1 MTFKLTHD
9 DDLEE
14 KEWVL
19 KWNMAI
25 LSIEGNESSIWNW
38 KEKSSLMERLTL
50 LDYDK
55 SKVRMFQLHKNGT
68 ILLENAEHLGVKDTG
83 ILGIKGSSS
92 KAVKICKM
100 LLKRAMYSEV
110 TNDKSCSKSCLKNY
124 EALKKQYDDL
134 LVKLDDTGF
143 KASTYKRGLSILE
156 GQILKYKES
165 EVLFSK
171 EIALLKRSVGHK
183 EYQMGLLRTELEKV
197 KEEKEGFEFKIA
209 KFDKSAKDLEQ
220 LLASQI
226 TDKSKKG
233 FGYNVVPSPHPLI
246 LNRPTPLDLSYSGL
260 EEFKEPEVNEYG
272 PRNSSL
278 KPTIGCDKE
287 SKNSKENTDDSL
299 EQHQKTDTETS
310 SVKSPLKVDKDW
322 KEKFFCPANQ
332 VREEEPKKAREN
344 NDAPIIEDWVSD
356 DEDDVEPIPKV
367 EKKTVI
373 PTATKKEFVKPE
385 KPVRRSVSCP
395 KHMVP
400 RAVLMKTGLKTVNTV
415 RSVNTDRPSSTAGLL
430 ILARGFNA
438 VKPSACWVW
447 RPIKPNGASL
457 SNSQLNDKGFVDSR
471 CSRHMTGNIAHLSDF
486 KDFDGGYVAFGG
498 GAYGGRITGK
508 GTIKTDNLDFDDVYF
523 VKELKFNLFSV
534 SQMCD
539 KKNYVLFTD
548 SECLV
553 LSPNFK
559 LPDENQ
565 ILLKI
570 PRQDNM
576 YNFDMKNIVP
586 KDSLTCLVAKAT
598 SEESMLWHRRLGHI
612 NFKNINK
619 LVKENLVRDL
629 PLKRFENDQTCVACL
644 KGKQHRASCKTKAF
658 NPITKPLFMLHMDLF
673 GPTSVSSL
681 MHKKYCLVVTD
692 DYSRFSWVFFLTTKD
707 ETSEILKNFIK
718 EVENLVDKKV
728 KIIRSD
734 NGTEFKNKVM
744 DDFCRE
750 KGIKREYSVART
762 PQQNG
767 VAERKN
773 RTLIEAARTMLADS
787 KLPTTFWAEAV
798 STACYVQNRVLI
810 VKPHNKTPYELFRG
824 FKPAIGFMKPFGC
837 HVTILNTLDKLG
849 KFDGKSD
856 EGFFVGYSLS
866 SKAFRVYNIR
876 TRKVQ
881 ENLHIG
887 FLENKPMI
895 EGNGPKWLFDLDSL
909 TQSMNYVP
917 VVAGTFSND
926 FAGKQH
932 RASCKTKAFNPITKP
947 LFMLHMDLFG
957 PTFVSSLMHKKYC
970 LVVTDDYSRFSWV
983 FFLTT
988 KDETSEILKFFIKE
1002 VENLVDKKVKII
1014 RSDNGTEFKN
1024 KVMDDFCRE
1033 KGIKREYS
1041 VARTP
1046 QQNGVAERKNRTLI
1060 EAARTMLA
1068 DSKLPT
1074 TFWAEAVSTACYVQN
1089 RVLIVKPHNKTP
1101 YELFRG
1107 FKPAIGFMKPF
1118 GCHVTILNT
1127 LDNLGKFDGK
1137 SDEGFFVGYSL
1148 SSKAFR
1154 VYNTRTRKVQENL
1167 HIGFLEN
1174 KPMIEGNGPKWLFD
1188 LDSLTQSMN
1197 YVPVVAGTF
1206 SNDFAGIQGVSKSST
1221 SSQQDQDNQDC
1232 IVMPIWKDASYF
1244 GDVAPRADADD
1255 GLQDENDAT
1264 EKSHE
1269 DSSLKDNGTAVQQVN
1284 TARPEIN
1291 TGSREVSTVVPEVN
1305 TATPEDLVGPSHASQ
1320 DTQVEDQEIELG
1332 NMPQSYAVPTTP
1344 HTRIHKDH
1352 PIEHVIGDVQSSVQT
1367 RRMTTS
1373 YSELGFLSAI
1383 YEGKSHQDLH
1393 TCLFACF
1400 LSQEEPK
1407 RVSKALSDPAWVEA
1421 MQEELL
1427 QFKLQ
1432 KVWILVDLPKGH
1444 RAIGTKWVYRNKK
1457 DERGIVIRNKARL
1470 VAQGHTQEEGID
1482 YDEVFAPVA
1491 RIEAIRMFLAYASY
1505 MGFMV
1510 YQMDVK
1516 SAFLYGQI
1524 EEEVY
1529 VCQPPG
1535 FEDPDH
1541 PDKVYKVV
1549 KALYGLHQAPRAWYD
1564 TLANY
1569 LLHNGFQRGKIDQT
1583 LFIKRKQGHI
1593 LLVQIY
1599 VDDIIFGSTKKE
1611 LCDEF
1616 EKLMKDKFQM
1626 SSMGELTFFLGLQY
1640 SYIDVKSASTPTDL
1654 EKPLVQD
1661 GDAADVDE
1669 HLYRSMIG
1677 SLMYLTASRPDIMFA
1692 VCACARFQVSP
1703 KTSHLLAV
1711 KRIFRYLKGKPS
1723 LGLWYSKDSPW
1734 ELVAYT
1740 DSDYAG
1746 ATQDRKSTTGGCQ
1759 FLGNRL
1765 ISWQCKKQTVVATSF
1780 YNPRLKYVG
1789 TSANCCGQVTFNNAS
1804 QKNRRTVTY
1813 RRRSEEERTR
1823 KDKGK
1828 AIMTEPEPKKK
1839 SKKEIEQERDE
1850 EIARQ
1855 WNEEER
1861 QRAMSEA
1868 KSTKEI
1874 DWNDPSVIRYH
1885 ALKMKPKTVA
1895 QARRNM
1901 VKYLKNQGNYKISN
1915 FKGMSYNEIVKASA
1929 CWVWM
1934 PKNRVVDHVS
1944 KNISA
1949 SVTLK
1954 RLDYIDAQGR
1964 FKSVMAWMDAQ
1975 AQGRQ
1980 ECSKEK
1986 EESREECS
1994 KSRKTK
2000 KMKWEDCW
2008 ELNTSELV
2016 LPRDELVL
2024 LSQQLVLLE
2033 ENSSY
2038 CSRLQLPVLNQS
2050 VNTAR
2055 ITAVGEKVNAAES
2068 LLVVSTEV
2076 NAN

>member
-1 MTFKLTHD
+1 MGHFARECRAPRSKD
-9 DDLEE
+9 NRN
-14 KEWVL
+14 
-19 KWNMAI
+19 WN
-25 LSIEGNESSIWNW
+25 
-38 KEKSSLMERLTL
+38 
-50 LDYDK
+50 
-55 SKVRMFQLHKNGT
+55 Q
-68 ILLENAEHLGVKDTG
+68 
-83 ILGIKGSSS
+83 GSSS
-92 KAVKICKM
+92 KAVRIEDASEK
-100 LLKRAMYSEV
+100 AMCAIDGAGFDWSDMAEEEIQANMALMAFSDSEV

-165 EVLFSK
+165 EVQFSE

-183 EYQMGLLRTELEKV
+183 EYQMGLLRTELEKI
-197 KEEKEGFEFKIA
+197 KEEKEGFEFKIS
-209 KFDKSAKDLEQ
+209 KFEKSAKDLDQ

-260 EEFKEPEVNEYG
+260 EEFKQPE
-272 PRNSSL
+272 
-278 KPTIGCDKE
+278 TD
-287 SKNSKENTDDSL
+287 SK
-299 EQHQKTDTETS
+299 TS
-310 SVKSPLKVDKDW
+310 SIKSPLVVDKDW

-373 PTATKKEFVKPE
+373 PTATKKEFVKPK

-395 KHMVP
+395 KTSHPSAYKYMAP
-400 RAVLMKTGLKTVNTV
+400 KAVLMKTGLKSVNTAKPVNTV
-415 RSVNTDRPSSTAGLL
+415 RSVNTGRPFSTARQRFNTGRQNVNTVR
-430 ILARGFNA
+430 ASGFNA
-438 VKPSACWVW
+438 VKSSACW
-447 RPIKPNGASL
+447 
-457 SNSQLNDKGFVDSR
+457 SNSQLNDKGFVDSG

-486 KDFDGGYVAFGG
+486 KDFDGGYVTFGG

-576 YNFDMKNIVP
+576 YSFDMKNIVP

-673 GPTSVSSL
+673 GLTFVSSL

-692 DYSRFSWVFFLTTKD
+692 DYSRFSWVFFLSTKD
-707 ETSEILKNFIK
+707 ETTEILKNFIK
-718 EVENLVDKKV
+718 EVENLVYTKV
-728 KIIRSD
+728 KVIRSD

-750 KGIKREYSVART
+750 KGIKREYNVART
-762 PQQNG
+762 LQQNG
-767 VAERKN
+767 VAERMN
-773 RTLIEAARTMLADS
+773 RTLIEAARTILADS
-787 KLPTTFWAEAV
+787 KLATTFWAEAV

-866 SKAFRVYNIR
+866 SKAFRVYNTR

-926 FAGKQH
+926 FAGKQ
-932 RASCKTKAFNPITKP
+932 
-947 LFMLHMDLFG
+947 
-957 PTFVSSLMHKKYC
+957 
-970 LVVTDDYSRFSWV
+970 
-983 FFLTT
+983 
-988 KDETSEILKFFIKE
+988 
-1002 VENLVDKKVKII
+1002 
-1014 RSDNGTEFKN
+1014 
-1024 KVMDDFCRE
+1024 
-1033 KGIKREYS
+1033 
-1041 VARTP
+1041 
-1046 QQNGVAERKNRTLI
+1046 
-1060 EAARTMLA
+1060 
-1068 DSKLPT
+1068 
-1074 TFWAEAVSTACYVQN
+1074 
-1089 RVLIVKPHNKTP
+1089 
-1101 YELFRG
+1101 
-1107 FKPAIGFMKPF
+1107 
-1118 GCHVTILNT
+1118 
-1127 LDNLGKFDGK
+1127 
-1137 SDEGFFVGYSL
+1137 
-1148 SSKAFR
+1148 
-1154 VYNTRTRKVQENL
+1154 
-1167 HIGFLEN
+1167 
-1174 KPMIEGNGPKWLFD
+1174 
-1188 LDSLTQSMN
+1188 
-1197 YVPVVAGTF
+1197 
-1206 SNDFAGIQGVSKSST
+1206 GVSESST

-1244 GDVAPRADADD
+1244 GDAAPRTDADD

-1264 EKSHE
+1264 EKSHD
-1269 DSSLKDNGTAVQQVN
+1269 DSSLKDNGTADQQVN

-1291 TGSREVSTVVPEVN
+1291 TGSREVSTALPEVN
-1305 TATPEDLVGPSHASQ
+1305 TATPEDLVGPSPASE

-1332 NMPQSYAVPTTP
+1332 NIPQSYAVPTTP

-1352 PIEHVIGDVQSSVQT
+1352 PIDHVIGDVQSSVQT

-1541 PDKVYKVV
+1541 PDKVYKE
-1549 KALYGLHQAPRAWYD
+1549 R
-1564 TLANY
+1564 
-1569 LLHNGFQRGKIDQT
+1569 I
-1583 LFIKRKQGHI
+1583 
-1593 LLVQIY
+1593 
-1599 VDDIIFGSTKKE
+1599 TKKRT
-1611 LCDEF
+1611 
-1616 EKLMKDKFQM
+1616 KDKAKSKPERQ
-1626 SSMGELTFFLGLQY
+1626 SSQKVNW
-1640 SYIDVKSASTPTDL
+1640 SKSKPKSTP
-1654 EKPLVQD
+1654 
-1661 GDAADVDE
+1661 
-1669 HLYRSMIG
+1669 
-1677 SLMYLTASRPDIMFA
+1677 RP
-1692 VCACARFQVSP
+1692 
-1703 KTSHLLAV
+1703 
-1711 KRIFRYLKGKPS
+1711 
-1723 LGLWYSKDSPW
+1723 
-1734 ELVAYT
+1734 
-1740 DSDYAG
+1740 
-1746 ATQDRKSTTGGCQ
+1746 
-1759 FLGNRL
+1759 
-1765 ISWQCKKQTVVATSF
+1765 
-1780 YNPRLKYVG
+1780 
-1789 TSANCCGQVTFNNAS
+1789 
-1804 QKNRRTVTY
+1804 
-1813 RRRSEEERTR
+1813 
-1823 KDKGK
+1823 
-1828 AIMTEPEPKKK
+1828 K
-1839 SKKEIEQERDE
+1839 SKKYKFRD
-1850 EIARQ
+1850 
-1855 WNEEER
+1855 
-1861 QRAMSEA
+1861 
-1868 KSTKEI
+1868 
-1874 DWNDPSVIRYH
+1874 
-1885 ALKMKPKTVA
+1885 
-1895 QARRNM
+1895 
-1901 VKYLKNQGNYKISN
+1901 
-1915 FKGMSYNEIVKASA
+1915 
-1929 CWVWM
+1929 
-1934 PKNRVVDHVS
+1934 
-1944 KNISA
+1944 
-1949 SVTLK
+1949 
-1954 RLDYIDAQGR
+1954 
-1964 FKSVMAWMDAQ
+1964 
-1975 AQGRQ
+1975 
-1980 ECSKEK
+1980 
-1986 EESREECS
+1986 
-1994 KSRKTK
+1994 
-2000 KMKWEDCW
+2000 
-2008 ELNTSELV
+2008 
-2016 LPRDELVL
+2016 
-2024 LSQQLVLLE
+2024 
-2033 ENSSY
+2033 
-2038 CSRLQLPVLNQS
+2038 
-2050 VNTAR
+2050 
-2055 ITAVGEKVNAAES
+2055 
-2068 LLVVSTEV
+2068 
-2076 NAN
+2076 

>member
-1 MTFKLTHD
+1 
-9 DDLEE
+9 
-14 KEWVL
+14 
-19 KWNMAI
+19 
-25 LSIEGNESSIWNW
+25 
-38 KEKSSLMERLTL
+38 
-50 LDYDK
+50 
-55 SKVRMFQLHKNGT
+55 
-68 ILLENAEHLGVKDTG
+68 
-83 ILGIKGSSS
+83 
-92 KAVKICKM
+92 
-100 LLKRAMYSEV
+100 
-110 TNDKSCSKSCLKNY
+110 
-124 EALKKQYDDL
+124 
-134 LVKLDDTGF
+134 
-143 KASTYKRGLSILE
+143 
-156 GQILKYKES
+156 
-165 EVLFSK
+165 
-171 EIALLKRSVGHK
+171 
-183 EYQMGLLRTELEKV
+183 MGLLRTELEKA

-209 KFDKSAKDLEQ
+209 KFEKSAKDLDQMLE
-220 LLASQI
+220 SQI

-233 FGYNVVPSPHPLI
+233 VGYHVVPSPHPLI
-246 LNRPTPLDLSYSGL
+246 LNRPTPLDLSYFRSRRI
-260 EEFKEPEVNEYG
+260 KQPE
-272 PRNSSL
+272 
-278 KPTIGCDKE
+278 
-287 SKNSKENTDDSL
+287 
-299 EQHQKTDTETS
+299 
-310 SVKSPLKVDKDW
+310 
-322 KEKFFCPANQ
+322 
-332 VREEEPKKAREN
+332 
-344 NDAPIIEDWVSD
+344 
-356 DEDDVEPIPKV
+356 
-367 EKKTVI
+367 
-373 PTATKKEFVKPE
+373 
-385 KPVRRSVSCP
+385 
-395 KHMVP
+395 
-400 RAVLMKTGLKTVNTV
+400 
-415 RSVNTDRPSSTAGLL
+415 
-430 ILARGFNA
+430 
-438 VKPSACWVW
+438 
-447 RPIKPNGASL
+447 
-457 SNSQLNDKGFVDSR
+457 SNSQLNDKGFVDSG

-486 KDFDGGYVAFGG
+486 KDFDGGYVTFGG
-498 GAYGGRITGK
+498 GAYGGRITGT
-508 GTIKTDNLDFDDVYF
+508 GTIKTGNLDFDDVYF

-576 YNFDMKNIVP
+576 YSFDMKNIVP

-673 GPTSVSSL
+673 GPTFVSSL

-837 HVTILNTLDKLG
+837 HVTILNTLDNLG
-849 KFDGKSD
+849 KFDEKSD

-909 TQSMNYVP
+909 TQSMNYVL
-917 VVAGTFSND
+917 VVAG
-926 FAGKQH
+926 
-932 RASCKTKAFNPITKP
+932 
-947 LFMLHMDLFG
+947 
-957 PTFVSSLMHKKYC
+957 
-970 LVVTDDYSRFSWV
+970 
-983 FFLTT
+983 
-988 KDETSEILKFFIKE
+988 
-1002 VENLVDKKVKII
+1002 
-1014 RSDNGTEFKN
+1014 
-1024 KVMDDFCRE
+1024 
-1033 KGIKREYS
+1033 
-1041 VARTP
+1041 
-1046 QQNGVAERKNRTLI
+1046 
-1060 EAARTMLA
+1060 
-1068 DSKLPT
+1068 
-1074 TFWAEAVSTACYVQN
+1074 
-1089 RVLIVKPHNKTP
+1089 
-1101 YELFRG
+1101 
-1107 FKPAIGFMKPF
+1107 
-1118 GCHVTILNT
+1118 
-1127 LDNLGKFDGK
+1127 K
-1137 SDEGFFVGYSL
+1137 S
-1148 SSKAFR
+1148 
-1154 VYNTRTRKVQENL
+1154 
-1167 HIGFLEN
+1167 
-1174 KPMIEGNGPKWLFD
+1174 
-1188 LDSLTQSMN
+1188 
-1197 YVPVVAGTF
+1197 
-1206 SNDFAGIQGVSKSST
+1206 SNDFAGIQGVSDSST
-1221 SSQQDQDNQDC
+1221 SSQQDQDW
-1232 IVMPIWKDASYF
+1232 IVMPIWKDALYF
-1244 GDVAPRADADD
+1244 GDASPKIVDDAQIEDT
-1255 GLQDENDAT
+1255 DELHDEDDAT
-1264 EKSHE
+1264 EESH
-1269 DSSLKDNGTAVQQVN
+1269 DGSSLKENGTADQQVN
-1284 TARPEIN
+1284 TARPDIN
-1291 TGSREVSTVVPEVN
+1291 TGSREVSTALPEVN
-1305 TATPEDLVGPSHASQ
+1305 TATPEDLVGPSPASE
-1320 DTQVEDQEIELG
+1320 DSHVEDQEIELG
-1332 NMPQSYAVPTTP
+1332 NIPQSYEVPTTP

-1367 RRMTTS
+1367 RRMKTS
-1373 YSELGFLSAI
+1373 YSEKGFLSAI
-1383 YEGKSHQDLH
+1383 YEGKTRQDLH
-1393 TCLFACF
+1393 TCLFVCF

-1407 RVSKALSDPAWVEA
+1407 RVSQALRDPTWVEA

-1491 RIEAIRMFLAYASY
+1491 RIEAIRLFLAYASY

-1541 PDKVYKVV
+1541 PNKVYKVV

-1569 LLHNGFQRGKIDQT
+1569 LLCNGFERGKIDQT
-1583 LFIKRKQGHI
+1583 LFIKRHKGHI

-1626 SSMGELTFFLGLQY
+1626 SSMGELTFFLGLQVQQKKKGIFISQDKYVHEILRKFNY
-1640 SYIDVKSASTPTDL
+1640 SDVKSASTPTDL

-1692 VCACARFQVSP
+1692 VCACARFQVSL
-1703 KTSHLLAV
+1703 KSSHLLVV

-1723 LGLWYSKDSPW
+1723 LGLWYSKDSPL

-1746 ATQDRKSTTGGCQ
+1746 ATQDRKSTTRGCQ

-1765 ISWQCKKQTVVATSF
+1765 ISWQCKKQTIVATSTTEAE
-1780 YNPRLKYVG
+1780 YV
-1789 TSANCCGQVTFNNAS
+1789 AAAS
-1804 QKNRRTVTY
+1804 CY
-1813 RRRSEEERTR
+1813 
-1823 KDKGK
+1823 G
-1828 AIMTEPEPKKK
+1828 
-1839 SKKEIEQERDE
+1839 
-1850 EIARQ
+1850 
-1855 WNEEER
+1855 
-1861 QRAMSEA
+1861 
-1868 KSTKEI
+1868 
-1874 DWNDPSVIRYH
+1874 
-1885 ALKMKPKTVA
+1885 
-1895 QARRNM
+1895 
-1901 VKYLKNQGNYKISN
+1901 
-1915 FKGMSYNEIVKASA
+1915 
-1929 CWVWM
+1929 
-1934 PKNRVVDHVS
+1934 
-1944 KNISA
+1944 
-1949 SVTLK
+1949 
-1954 RLDYIDAQGR
+1954 
-1964 FKSVMAWMDAQ
+1964 
-1975 AQGRQ
+1975 
-1980 ECSKEK
+1980 
-1986 EESREECS
+1986 
-1994 KSRKTK
+1994 
-2000 KMKWEDCW
+2000 
-2008 ELNTSELV
+2008 
-2016 LPRDELVL
+2016 
-2024 LSQQLVLLE
+2024 
-2033 ENSSY
+2033 
-2038 CSRLQLPVLNQS
+2038 
-2050 VNTAR
+2050 
-2055 ITAVGEKVNAAES
+2055 
-2068 LLVVSTEV
+2068 
-2076 NAN
+2076 